1 MEVKQWQHRHPRRPT
16 LLVKMSHDPSK
27 YGPLDQ
33 QEDFEDLNLAGD
45 WFHGAVLWSTDW
57 TTETILAQL
66 RRRNIDL
73 NPKYQR
79 RAAWDAR
86 RKSTFIE
93 SLIMGLPIPQ
103 IILAEDHNKK
113 GAFIVIDGK
122 QRLLALSQFA
132 ARDGDPFDVLA
143 LTGLSDRPDLAGK
156 RYTDLQTDPDFL
168 GELNTFDNQTI
179 RTVVIRNW
187 QDERYLYSVF
197 LRINTGSQ
205 PLSPQELRQAIA
217 PGPFSDFLDDY
228 AVTSIPLQE
237 ALGLTKPDFRMR
249 DNELALRFFA
259 YKNNITNYTGSLKQF
274 LDRFTIQANGDWAA
288 IAPELQQ
295 QAIQLNYAIT
305 LAKDIF
311 GERNYLRK
319 WNGENYEPRINRA
332 VFDIITYYFSTPKI
346 ATAAANFPEEIRAA
360 FERLCETNEDFR
372 SALEATTKS
381 MAANAIRFSVWGH
394 ALQHILGENIVR
406 DVPHLDQNR
415 LVV

>member
-1 MEVKQWQHRHPRRPT
+1 
-16 LLVKMSHDPSK
+16 MSDDPSK
-27 YGPLDQ
+27 YGPADQ
-33 QEDFEDLNLAGD
+33 QEDFEDLNLSGD

-66 RRRNIDL
+66 RRGNIDL
-73 NPKYQR
+73 NPRYQR
-79 RAAWDAR
+79 RAAWDQR
-86 RKSTFIE
+86 RKSIFIE

-132 ARDGDPFDVLA
+132 ARDADPFDTLA
-143 LTGLSDRPDLAGK
+143 LTGLSDRPDLVGK
-156 RYTDLQTDPDFL
+156 RYIDLQSNPDLL

-228 AVTSIPLQE
+228 AISSKPLQD

-259 YKNNITNYTGSLKQF
+259 YKNSISDYTGSLKQF
-274 LDRFTIQANGDWAA
+274 LDRFTISANRSWDRIAANLREQADDLDEA
-288 IAPELQQ
+288 ILTTRE
-295 QAIQLNYAIT
+295 
-305 LAKDIF
+305 IF
-311 GERNYLRK
+311 GDRRYLRK

-332 VFDIITYYFSTPKI
+332 VFDVMTYYFSNRTI
-346 ATAAANFPEEIRAA
+346 ARAA
-360 FERLCETNEDFR
+360 KSKTTEITDSFMRLCDTNEDFR
-372 SALEATTKS
+372 SALEQTTKS
-381 MAANAIRFSVWGH
+381 LGANATRFNIWGQE
-394 ALQHILGENIVR
+394 LKSILGEEVVGPI
-406 DVPHLDQNR
+406 PHLDNNR
-415 LVV
+415 ILVG